1 MKWLKSSTLQ
11 QRLRRL
17 IQVLKNWLAGLVVVT
32 HLGLI
37 LLAFT
42 VWLVITTVRLWMIN
56 LTDKRAK

>member
-1 MKWLKSSTLQ
+1 
-11 QRLRRL
+11 
-17 IQVLKNWLAGLVVVT
+17 
-32 HLGLI
+32 LI